1 MNWYEP
7 ICCDSWRNAP
17 DLQTCVAWSC
27 ENFWGFKIMKSK
39 GSAWDVVFSD
49 LSLNTALSALTH
61 GSPRKRALWIKEWF
75 RGKRVSRESIL
86 HFPGINRLSNR
97 EIRCIC
103 SMPIATSW
111 IFSFDFISGS
121 SDRLSIKRHV
131 QKKKGG
137 LGSSAKQTT
146 RVRLTIDHA
155 RANHR
160 GASQLN

>member
-7 ICCDSWRNAP
+7 FCCDSWRNAP

-61 GSPRKRALWIKEWF
+61 GSPRKRALGIREWC

-86 HFPGINRLSNR
+86 HFPGINRLGNR
-97 EIRCIC
+97 KIRCIY
-103 SMPIATSW
+103 SMPIATLNFFIWFHFRQLGPSVNQAACSKEEGWSW
-111 IFSFDFISGS
+111 LFCETNYAGPTDNRS
-121 SDRLSIKRHV
+121 RE
-131 QKKKGG
+131 
-137 LGSSAKQTT
+137 
-146 RVRLTIDHA
+146 
-155 RANHR
+155 
-160 GASQLN
+160 SQSQMRF